1 MFKVNNRNTRTRCD
15 ICSKLKIMT
24 SLWRRFIPCSNVSIV
39 NFEQSNTGCEACTQ
53 NPITLK
59 FEALNIQFY
68 HLKTPYGYF
77 QGLLWNSFGS
87 KIVQKHLIV
96 YAPEHHHLLT
106 LRFS

>member
-53 NPITLK
+53 NPITLNPQYTVLPLEDSVWILSRSFVEFFWFK
-59 FEALNIQFY
+59 DCP
-68 HLKTPYGYF
+68 KT
-77 QGLLWNSFGS
+77 LDSVCS
-87 KIVQKHLIV
+87 
-96 YAPEHHHLLT
+96 
-106 LRFS
+106 